1 MKMGERNSTDSQ
13 GYPRLLSLA
22 VHEFRT
28 PASIVAGYL
37 RMMQSGVGGAM
48 SDSHRKMIAE
58 AEKGCGRLV
67 ELIAELSDIGKL
79 DAELLPFAQER
90 FDLFQL
96 ISDVASDMHE
106 AQDREVKLLL
116 RGATQGAPVIGDRGR
131 LNKAFSVLF
140 RAVLREQPAA
150 TTVIAE
156 RRIDGSG
163 NAPRAVILIAR
174 EECVQRTY
182 DAQPA
187 PLDELRGGLG
197 LGLPLARRVIERHR
211 GQVWSPAAGD
221 GDDAAAVRAG
231 MIVSIPT
238 QP

>member
-1 MKMGERNSTDSQ
+1 MGERNSAESQ
-13 GYPRLLSLA
+13 SYPRLLSLA

-37 RMMQSGVGGAM
+37 RMMQSGVGGTV
-48 SDSHRKMIAE
+48 SDAQRKMINE

-79 DAELLPFAQER
+79 DAELLPLAQER

-96 ISDVASDMHE
+96 IGDVASDVHE
-106 AQDREVKLLL
+106 AEDREVKLLL

-150 TTVIAE
+150 ATVVAD
-156 RRIDGSG
+156 RRIEG
-163 NAPRAVILIAR
+163 NGDTARAVILIAR
-174 EECVQRTY
+174 QECLQQIY
-182 DAQPA
+182 DAQKS

-211 GQVWSPAAGD
+211 GQVWSPAATD
-221 GDDAAAVRAG
+221 GGEGAAVRAG
-231 MIVSIPT
+231 TIVSIPT

>member
-1 MKMGERNSTDSQ
+1 
-13 GYPRLLSLA
+13 
-22 VHEFRT
+22 
-28 PASIVAGYL
+28 
-37 RMMQSGVGGAM
+37 MMQSGVGGTV
-48 SDSHRKMIAE
+48 SDAQRKMINE

-67 ELIAELSDIGKL
+67 ELIGELSDIGKL
-79 DAELLPFAQER
+79 DAELLPLAEER

-96 ISDVASDMHE
+96 IGDVASDMHE
-106 AQDREVKLLL
+106 AEDREVKLLL

-150 TTVIAE
+150 ATVVAD
-156 RRIDGSG
+156 RRIEG
-163 NAPRAVILIAR
+163 NGDAARAVILIAR
-174 EECVQRTY
+174 QECVQQTY
-182 DAQPA
+182 DAQKS

-211 GQVWSPAAGD
+211 GQVWSPAADGGD
-221 GDDAAAVRAG
+221 GAAVRAG